1 MNTARRFRLAAR
13 RRPRFQGLSFNR
25 LLPNILTM
33 IGLCVGLNA
42 IRLAFEGRWPAAVAL
57 IVVAAFID
65 GIDGRLAR
73 LLKVTS
79 RFGAEF
85 DSLSDF
91 VCFGVAPGLILY
103 LWSLDGARGVGFIPC
118 VLFAVCMAL
127 RLARFN
133 AAIDIGP
140 VVTAKGVMPP
150 PPKPAYAQSFFTGV
164 PAPAGAGLAL
174 FPVFASLSFHEWG
187 MTGMAAF
194 LRHPLFVAI
203 VLVLVAGLLVST
215 LPTWSFKNFKIPRE
229 AVLPL
234 LLGAAAYAALLVTEP
249 WAAIAAAGLIYVSLL
264 PFSIR
269 SYQRLKREA
278 EEMRQ
283 LEPVPGPK
291 VESGAE
297 QG

>member
-1 MNTARRFRLAAR
+1 MNIRSERSR
-13 RRPRFQGLSFNR
+13 RRNRPPRLRGLSLNR

-73 LLKVTS
+73 LLKATS

-150 PPKPAYAQSFFTGV
+150 PPKPAASGKPLTCRTWWKISC
-164 PAPAGAGLAL
+164 P
-174 FPVFASLSFHEWG
+174 PVC
-187 MTGMAAF
+187 
-194 LRHPLFVAI
+194 
-203 VLVLVAGLLVST
+203 
-215 LPTWSFKNFKIPRE
+215 
-229 AVLPL
+229 
-234 LLGAAAYAALLVTEP
+234 EP
-249 WAAIAAAGLIYVSLL
+249 PSC
-264 PFSIR
+264 
-269 SYQRLKREA
+269 
-278 EEMRQ
+278 
-283 LEPVPGPK
+283 
-291 VESGAE
+291 
-297 QG
+297 

>member
-13 RRPRFQGLSFNR
+13 RRPRLQGLSFNR

-73 LLKVTS
+73 LLKATS

-174 FPVFASLSFHEWG
+174 FPVFASLSFQEWG

-194 LRHPLFVAI
+194 LRHPLFVAL

-278 EEMRQ
+278 EEMRHPD
-283 LEPVPGPK
+283 PVSGPG
-291 VESGAE
+291 VE

>member
-73 LLKVTS
+73 LLKATS

-194 LRHPLFVAI
+194 LRHPLFVAL

-283 LEPVPGPK
+283 PQPDSGPA
-291 VESGAE
+291 AE

>member
-13 RRPRFQGLSFNR
+13 RRPRLQGLSFNR

-73 LLKVTS
+73 LLKATS

-174 FPVFASLSFHEWG
+174 FPVFASLSFQEWG

-194 LRHPLFVAI
+194 LRHPLFVAL

-278 EEMRQ
+278 EEMR
-283 LEPVPGPK
+283 LPEPAAGP
-291 VESGAE
+291 EAE

>member
-13 RRPRFQGLSFNR
+13 RRPRLQGLSFNR

-73 LLKVTS
+73 LLKATS

-194 LRHPLFVAI
+194 LRHPLFVAL

-215 LPTWSFKNFKIPRE
+215 LPTLS
-229 AVLPL
+229 
-234 LLGAAAYAALLVTEP
+234 
-249 WAAIAAAGLIYVSLL
+249 LIH
-264 PFSIR
+264 I
-269 SYQRLKREA
+269 
-278 EEMRQ
+278 
-283 LEPVPGPK
+283 
-291 VESGAE
+291 
-297 QG
+297 

>member
-13 RRPRFQGLSFNR
+13 RRPRLQGLSFNR

-73 LLKVTS
+73 LLKATS

-174 FPVFASLSFHEWG
+174 FPVFASLSFQEWG

-194 LRHPLFVAI
+194 LRHPLFVAL

-269 SYQRLKREA
+269 S
-278 EEMRQ
+278 
-283 LEPVPGPK
+283 
-291 VESGAE
+291 
-297 QG
+297 

>member
-73 LLKVTS
+73 LLKATS

-278 EEMRQ
+278 EEMRH
-283 LEPVPGPK
+283 PDPASDPGTK
-291 VESGAE
+291 

>member
-73 LLKVTS
+73 LLKATS

-278 EEMRQ
+278 EEMRHPD
-283 LEPVPGPK
+283 PVSGPG
-291 VESGAE
+291 VE